1 MSVGG
6 IVVETI
12 GLSDRIWANTRE
24 PSSGDLCAIWLE
36 RTDEARSISNGDA
49 LWWQGGHA
57 FWTPRSLGEPP
68 PFSDRRIPRI
78 GCSGI
83 PRDRVMAMLADET
96 TAAEL
101 IASSA
106 PPSPTQDP

>member
-57 FWTPRSLGEPP
+57 FWTPRSAGDPP
-68 PFSDRRIPRI
+68 PFADRKIHRI

-83 PRDRVMAMLADET
+83 PRDRAVAMLADET
-96 TAAEL
+96 TAGEL
-101 IASSA
+101 LASVA
-106 PPSPTQDP
+106 ALNPLE